1 VAGVRREWGEQEM
14 GGKGRIHSYGCCR
27 KRRLERERE
36 RERER
41 EEPEE
46 EDKHYSCLLHF
57 CLCLLILL
65 ANKVLTGDGFLSFLS
80 VSLSLCFFFCLGFRR
95 FRVFFG
101 RRVFLMEDDDEGNVG
116 W

>member
-1 VAGVRREWGEQEM
+1 MGASRKWVVNEGFTAAAAAGRGDS
-14 GGKGRIHSYGCCR
+14 K
-27 KRRLERERE
+27 
-36 RERER
+36 ERER

-46 EDKHYSCLLHF
+46 EHKHCSCLLHF